1 MTQNYIERQKAFL
14 QTSFGD
20 DRLTAIHIALY
31 YTLFAVWNKTN
42 WKETF
47 DIHRDEIMSF
57 AKIGNRNTYLNALKS
72 LHEFGYIEYYPSKSQ
87 FIASRVKMVVLET
100 FTCTKSDTSTCTNS
114 DTSTCTKSDTT
125 TGTSGGTS
133 GGTLHKLYKHINY
146 INDIEGNFAETEN
159 GLQKEK
165 EISEPQSKKTDL
177 GETENPEPKKI
188 KKTTAKK
195 NEFIPPTKDEFIEFA
210 KTWFKEMDY
219 PNFEKYEIAIREKY
233 SVWSLSGWVNGKT
246 NEKIKNWKSTLGRT
260 LKFIKQNVDEQVSR
274 NNARPGSD
282 NPLSPT
288 YKGMVW

>member
-1 MTQNYIERQKAFL
+1 MSRQVNAFDLSRKWFEFARENYGIVNPNHA
-14 QTSFGD
+14 
-20 DRLTAIHIALY
+20 ALY
-31 YTLFAVWNKTN
+31 FHIIDLCNELRWPESVGLPNYHAMASIGIKNYKTYKKALDDLVEFGFIKMVKKSTNQHTSNVVALVIFTEAHTEAHTKAEPRHIPKHIPRHIPRHGSHNKTIN
-42 WKETF
+42 NKQET
-47 DIHRDEIMSF
+47 
-57 AKIGNRNTYLNALKS
+57 
-72 LHEFGYIEYYPSKSQ
+72 
-87 FIASRVKMVVLET
+87 
-100 FTCTKSDTSTCTNS
+100 
-114 DTSTCTKSDTT
+114 
-125 TGTSGGTS
+125 
-133 GGTLHKLYKHINY
+133 

-165 EISEPQSKKTDL
+165 EISEPQSKKTNL

-288 YKGMVW
+288 YRGMVW